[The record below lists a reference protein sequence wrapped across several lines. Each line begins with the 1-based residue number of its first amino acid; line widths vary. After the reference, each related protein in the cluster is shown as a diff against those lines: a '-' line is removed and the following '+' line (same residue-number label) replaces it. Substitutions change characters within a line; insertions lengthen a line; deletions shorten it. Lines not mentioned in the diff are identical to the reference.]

1 MICYQWVAWRNAVLS
16 YRLRGYG
23 KDTVLSYRLRGYG
36 KDTVLSYRLRGYGKD
51 TVLSYRLRGYGK
63 MPYPPTVLT
72 VYLLLPIVVDLPFF
86 AFASSLY
93 LKLRFR

>member
-1 MICYQWVAWRNAVLS
+1 MEECRTLLQVAWVWQDAVLS

-23 KDTVLSYRLRGYG
+23 KMS
-36 KDTVLSYRLRGYGKD
+36 
-51 TVLSYRLRGYGK
+51 
-63 MPYPPTVLT
+63 YPPIVLT
-72 VYLLLPIVVDLPFF
+72 VYLLLLIVVDLPFF

>member
-1 MICYQWVAWRNAVLS
+1 MDA
-16 YRLRGYG
+16 
-23 KDTVLSYRLRGYG
+23 
-36 KDTVLSYRLRGYGKD
+36 VLSYRLRGYGKD

-63 MPYPPTVLT
+63 MPYPPIVLT

-86 AFASSLY
+86 AFASILY